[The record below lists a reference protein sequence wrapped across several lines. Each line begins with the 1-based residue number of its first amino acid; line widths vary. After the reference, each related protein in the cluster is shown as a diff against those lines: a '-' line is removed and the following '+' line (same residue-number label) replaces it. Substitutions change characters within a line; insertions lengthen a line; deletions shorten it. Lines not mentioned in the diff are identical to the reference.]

1 MLIWE
6 RKFIMSFS
14 EKRYNDCVYM
24 VSDVLS
30 SRHMFTTRRGGVSTG
45 VWDSWNF
52 GENRGDDIECVR
64 ENYRR
69 AGEIFGVSK
78 DGFVITRQVHEAE
91 VRKVSVSD
99 RHVIGTA
106 VPYNADGLVTNIKGQ
121 PILIFIADCVPVLME
136 DTEAGVIAAV
146 HCGWKS
152 SVADI
157 LGAAV
162 EKMINL
168 GAKPENIHAA
178 IGASIGKCCFECD
191 DDVPLA
197 VEKYLGGD
205 TVGLFEKKENGKTHV
220 DLRGANERR
229 LLQLG
234 LKKENID
241 VSAECTMCSQDKY
254 WSHRGTN
261 GVRGSMA
268 AVIML

>member
-1 MLIWE
+1 MA
-6 RKFIMSFS
+6 FA
-14 EKRYNDCVYM
+14 EKRFNDCVYM
-24 VSDVLS
+24 ESSVLS
-30 SRHMFTTRRGGVSTG
+30 SKHIFTTRIGGVSTG

-52 GENRGDDIECVR
+52 GENRGDDPECVK

-69 AGEIFGVSK
+69 AGEIFSCGK
-78 DGFVITRQVHEAE
+78 DDFVVTKQVHEIE
-91 VRKVSVSD
+91 VLEASDAD
-99 RHVIGTA
+99 RHVIGTP
-106 VPYNADGLVTNIKGQ
+106 VPYNADGLVTNVKNL
-121 PILIFIADCVPVLME
+121 PLLIYIADCVPVLLE

-157 LGAAV
+157 LGVAV
-162 EKMINL
+162 GKMVKM

-191 DDVPLA
+191 DDVPAA

-205 TVGLFEKKENGKTHV
+205 TEGLLEKKENGKTHV

-234 LKKENID
+234 LKQENID
-241 VSAECTMCSQDKY
+241 VSAECTMCNQDKY
-254 WSHRGTN
+254 WSHRGTE